1 MTNITGVEEA
11 ERILKEYPFEA
22 EKIVKKATR
31 AAGNV
36 MRRRIRAAMPKA
48 SFKKAVTLKIESKKT
63 ISAKA
68 GLFGK
73 ARGSEIPVFFKA
85 YWLNY
90 GTLRGRNPSH
100 RFANGIKR
108 RGNIAN
114 GIRYRGFFEKG
125 TANMTDELER
135 AFIDSIDKQTNDNS

>member
-11 ERILKEYPFEA
+11 ERVLKEYPFEA

-31 AAGNV
+31 VAGNV
-36 MRRRIRAAMPKA
+36 MRRRIRTAMPNA
-48 SFKKAVTLKIESKKT
+48 AFKKAVTLKIESKKA
-63 ISAKA
+63 IRAKA

-73 ARGSEIPVFFKA
+73 ARGKEVPVFFKA

-100 RFANGIKR
+100 KFANGIKK
-108 RGNIAN
+108 RGKIAN
-114 GIRYRGFFEKG
+114 GIKHRDFFEAG
-125 TANMTDELER
+125 TANMADELER
-135 AFIDSIDKQTNDNS
+135 AFIESIDKQTNDNS